1 MTRLE
6 FVSPE
11 LCVEADSCERVI
23 RRRQIGAREPI
34 NVRKLSETG
43 TRIVYRHGNP
53 YAFLFLI
60 LIPAGWA
67 VKYFLDSDWM
77 PVLIT
82 TFMGGV
88 MFLVGASREYVVF
101 DTATRSAVCTESFL
115 GRVSRSAL
123 IPFGRITR
131 LTVAPHYERTQGR
144 RGKIHQSGFQLSI
157 DWKAEWGGGG
167 VMLDTFDEEADAMRE
182 AEALARKIDTK
193 VERRSR

>member
-1 MTRLE
+1 
-6 FVSPE
+6 
-11 LCVEADSCERVI
+11 
-23 RRRQIGAREPI
+23 
-34 NVRKLSETG
+34 VRKLRETG

-67 VKYFLDSDWM
+67 VKYFLDSGWM
-77 PVLIT
+77 PVLVT

-88 MFLVGASREYVVF
+88 MFFVGASREYVVF
-101 DTATRSAVCTESFL
+101 DTATRTATCTESFL

-131 LTVAPHYERTQGR
+131 LAVAPHYERTPGR
-144 RGKIHQSGFQLSI
+144 RGKVRQSGFQLRV
-157 DWKAEWGGGG
+157 DWNTEWGGGG
-167 VMLDTFDEEADAMRE
+167 VMLDSFHEEADAMRE

-193 VERRSR
+193 VERSSR